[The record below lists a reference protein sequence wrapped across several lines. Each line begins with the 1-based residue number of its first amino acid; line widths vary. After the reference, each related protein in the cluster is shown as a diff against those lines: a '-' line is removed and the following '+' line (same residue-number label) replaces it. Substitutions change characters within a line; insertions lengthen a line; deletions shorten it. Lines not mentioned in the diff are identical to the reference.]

1 MRARDL
7 TKGNIAYHEEL
18 NPAVWNGRELR
29 VDVRYKLLEIAK
41 RFIEYLEVPNFKL
54 EDVILRGSLVNYNY
68 TQYSDFDLHIVTDFS
83 TLDCDITEAF
93 YLAKKKIWNDEHDI
107 TIRGHEVELYVEDKA
122 AKNVSEG
129 TYSVLDAKWLRT
141 PKYQQPDIDDRAV
154 SAKARDLMTQINR
167 AVKQGSVEDITR
179 LQDKIRLMRQAG
191 LDAGGEFSTEN
202 LAYKIIRNKKFLD
215 KLYKTKNSKV
225 DQELSLDEGVK
236 QNTIMAA
243 LVAAL
248 SGSPAQANYCNP
260 ETTQSHPNQ
269 TQNAITI
276 MRGISNVQNFERAGM
291 HIEAVSEMAKLFKN
305 ISKMPNKDCVAPIVK
320 DQLPPLIDPS
330 INERKKAK
338 KKKKSSKRRY
348 PVGGYY
354 GYYWGGYN
362 DNSDS
367 GGDAGG
373 GGDGGGE
380 SVHEGDSWPKVDGG
394 YEHSGLGYK
403 LDRATGNYPVYPL
416 PRWNIY
422 SKYSRNEKGSSLDI
436 LHYMTFLQNS
446 YQTASMDISG
456 DEIANTIA
464 KMYNKNPKQELQRLN
479 SSQRLDFNSWHD
491 VYRILKKRHQ
501 DEMIKAL
508 RLKSLDESQARLDPE
523 VEDFLDGLTPDDV
536 GVDEVGDYIIHY
548 EGFTDQCQD
557 SEEYQDDPE
566 AVFNDVWGDFK
577 RRMGDKDPV
586 NYGIVGEHDYPIVY
600 SVFRR

>member
-7 TKGNIAYHEEL
+7 TKGSIAYHDTL
-18 NPAVWNGRELR
+18 NPAVWSGGELR

-83 TLDCDITEAF
+83 TFDCDITEAF

-107 TIRGHEVELYVEDKA
+107 TIKGHEVELYVEDKD

-129 TYSVLDAKWLRT
+129 TYSVLDARWLRT
-141 PKYQQPDIDDRAV
+141 PEYRQPDINDRAV

-167 AVKQGSVEDITR
+167 AVKQGSIEDITR

-215 KLYKTKNSKV
+215 KLYKTKNQRF
-225 DQELSLDEGVK
+225 DQELSLDEGEETYSVK
-236 QNTIMAA
+236 TAAGQEFKCNDLDHAKNKARKILSYKTADKVYILKNGKAVYSWQLNSPLKLLDEGVSQNAVMAA

-276 MRGISNVQNFERAGM
+276 MRGITNVQNFERAGM
-291 HIEAVSEMAKLFKN
+291 HIEAVGEAAKLFKN

-320 DQLPPLIDPS
+320 DQLPPLTDPS
-330 INERKKAK
+330 VNERKKAK

-348 PVGGYY
+348 PAGGYY

-367 GGDAGG
+367 GDAGS
-373 GGDGGGE
+373 GGDGGGGE
-380 SVHEGDSWPKVDGG
+380 SI
-394 YEHSGLGYK
+394 
-403 LDRATGNYPVYPL
+403 R
-416 PRWNIY
+416 
-422 SKYSRNEKGSSLDI
+422 
-436 LHYMTFLQNS
+436 
-446 YQTASMDISG
+446 
-456 DEIANTIA
+456 
-464 KMYNKNPKQELQRLN
+464 
-479 SSQRLDFNSWHD
+479 
-491 VYRILKKRHQ
+491 
-501 DEMIKAL
+501 
-508 RLKSLDESQARLDPE
+508 ESQAQLDPE
-523 VEDFLDGLTPDDV
+523 VEDFLEGLTPDDV
-536 GVDEVGDYIIHY
+536 GYDEIGDYIIHY

-586 NYGIVGEHDYPIVY
+586 NYGIVGSEDYPIVY
-600 SVFRR
+600 SVFRK

>member
-7 TKGNIAYHEEL
+7 TKGSIAYHDTL
-18 NPAVWNGRELR
+18 NPEVWKGRELR

-107 TIRGHEVELYVEDKA
+107 TIKGHEVELYVEDRD

-129 TYSVLDAKWLRT
+129 TYSVLDARWLRT
-141 PKYQQPDIDDRAV
+141 PEYRQPDIDDRAV

-167 AVKQGSVEDITR
+167 AVKQGSIEDITR
-179 LQDKIRLMRQAG
+179 LQDKIRSMRQAG

-236 QNTIMAA
+236 QNTVMAA

-291 HIEAVSEMAKLFKN
+291 HIEAVGEAAKLFKN
-305 ISKMPNKDCVAPIVK
+305 INKMPNKNCVAPIVK
-320 DQLPPLIDPS
+320 DQLPPLTDPGV
-330 INERKKAK
+330 NERKKAK

-348 PVGGYY
+348 PTGGYY

-362 DNSDS
+362 DNSS
-367 GGDAGG
+367 GDAGG
-373 GGDGGGE
+373 GGDGGGGE
-380 SVHEGDSWPKVDGG
+380 S
-394 YEHSGLGYK
+394 
-403 LDRATGNYPVYPL
+403 
-416 PRWNIY
+416 
-422 SKYSRNEKGSSLDI
+422 
-436 LHYMTFLQNS
+436 
-446 YQTASMDISG
+446 
-456 DEIANTIA
+456 
-464 KMYNKNPKQELQRLN
+464 MY
-479 SSQRLDFNSWHD
+479 
-491 VYRILKKRHQ
+491 
-501 DEMIKAL
+501 
-508 RLKSLDESQARLDPE
+508 ESQARLDPE
-523 VEDFLDGLTPDDV
+523 VEDFLEGLTPDDV
-536 GVDEVGDYIIHY
+536 GYDDVGDYIVHY

-557 SEEYQDDPE
+557 SEEYQKDPE
-566 AVFNDVWGDFK
+566 AVFNDVWGDDLNVAWA
-577 RRMGDKDPV
+577 DKDPI
-586 NYGIVGEHDYPIVY
+586 NYGIVGSEEYPIVY

>member
-7 TKGNIAYHEEL
+7 TKGSIAYHDTL
-18 NPAVWNGRELR
+18 NQDVWKGRELR
-29 VDVRYKLLEIAK
+29 IDVRYKLLEIAK

-107 TIRGHEVELYVEDKA
+107 TIKGHEVELYVEDKA

-167 AVKQGSVEDITR
+167 AVKQGSIEDITR

-191 LDAGGEFSTEN
+191 LDASGEFSTEN

-215 KLYKTKNSKV
+215 KLYKTKNQRF
-225 DQELSLDEGVK
+225 DQELSLDEGVS
-236 QNTIMAA
+236 QNAVMAA

-276 MRGISNVQNFERAGM
+276 MRGITNVQNFERAGM
-291 HIEAVSEMAKLFKN
+291 HIEAVGEAAKLFKN
-305 ISKMPNKDCVAPIVK
+305 IGKMPNKDCVAPIVK
-320 DQLPPLIDPS
+320 DQLPPLTDPS
-330 INERKKAK
+330 VNERKKAK

-348 PVGGYY
+348 PTGGYY

-362 DNSDS
+362 DNSS
-367 GGDAGG
+367 GDAGG
-373 GGDGGGE
+373 GGDGGGGGE
-380 SVHEGDSWPKVDGG
+380 SI
-394 YEHSGLGYK
+394 
-403 LDRATGNYPVYPL
+403 R
-416 PRWNIY
+416 
-422 SKYSRNEKGSSLDI
+422 
-436 LHYMTFLQNS
+436 
-446 YQTASMDISG
+446 
-456 DEIANTIA
+456 
-464 KMYNKNPKQELQRLN
+464 
-479 SSQRLDFNSWHD
+479 
-491 VYRILKKRHQ
+491 
-501 DEMIKAL
+501 
-508 RLKSLDESQARLDPE
+508 ESQARLDPD
-523 VEDFLDGLTPDDV
+523 VEEFLEGLTPDDV
-536 GVDEVGDYIIHY
+536 GVDEVGDYIVHY

-557 SEEYQDDPE
+557 SEEYQNNPE

>member
-7 TKGNIAYHEEL
+7 TKGNIAYHDTL
-18 NPAVWNGRELR
+18 NQDVWKGRELR

-54 EDVILRGSLVNYNY
+54 ENVILRGSLVNYNY

-83 TLDCDITEAF
+83 TIDCDITEAF

-107 TIRGHEVELYVEDKA
+107 TIKGHEVELYVEDKD

-129 TYSVLDAKWLRT
+129 TYSVLDARWLRT
-141 PKYQQPDIDDRAV
+141 PKYRQPDINDRAV

-167 AVKQGSVEDITR
+167 AVKQGSIEDITR

-191 LDAGGEFSTEN
+191 LDTSGEFSTEN

-215 KLYKTKNSKV
+215 KLYKTKNQRF
-225 DQELSLDEGVK
+225 DQELSLDEGVS
-236 QNTIMAA
+236 QNTVMAA

-276 MRGISNVQNFERAGM
+276 MRGITNVQNFERAGM
-291 HIEAVSEMAKLFKN
+291 HIEAVGEAAKLFKN
-305 ISKMPNKDCVAPIVK
+305 IGKMPNKDCVAPIVK
-320 DQLPPLIDPS
+320 DQLPPLTDPS
-330 INERKKAK
+330 VNERKKAK

-348 PVGGYY
+348 PAGGYY

-362 DNSDS
+362 DNS

-373 GGDGGGE
+373 GGDGGGGE
-380 SVHEGDSWPKVDGG
+380 S
-394 YEHSGLGYK
+394 
-403 LDRATGNYPVYPL
+403 
-416 PRWNIY
+416 
-422 SKYSRNEKGSSLDI
+422 
-436 LHYMTFLQNS
+436 
-446 YQTASMDISG
+446 
-456 DEIANTIA
+456 
-464 KMYNKNPKQELQRLN
+464 MY
-479 SSQRLDFNSWHD
+479 
-491 VYRILKKRHQ
+491 
-501 DEMIKAL
+501 
-508 RLKSLDESQARLDPE
+508 ESQARLDPE
-523 VEDFLDGLTPDDV
+523 VEDFLEGLTPDDV
-536 GVDEVGDYIIHY
+536 GYDEVGDYIVHY

-557 SEEYQDDPE
+557 SEEYQNDPQ
-566 AVFNDVWGDFK
+566 AVFDDVWGDFK